1 MKASLNEY
9 RWEHPTSLGA
19 SNITLISPEP
29 GLVKVT
35 TTTTPVQQQRKEVL
49 DMLMLSDEEVAER
62 LSIPVESAPCYFPD
76 PQAMVQSMHMSHGNS
91 SG

>member
-1 MKASLNEY
+1 
-9 RWEHPTSLGA
+9 
-19 SNITLISPEP
+19 
-29 GLVKVT
+29 
-35 TTTTPVQQQRKEVL
+35 
-49 DMLMLSDEEVAER
+49 MLMLSDEEVAER